1 MQFLSP
7 RAHAIIA
14 LLIGLFLT
22 LSPYLFSFYVANDLS
37 TTVPKVIGLVIILSE
52 LTAENRLIGTRKVSM
67 WLHTRFDMGIGFL
80 AMISPW
86 LYEYSAHGYTTWLPQ
101 VLIGS
106 LLILNALVTRSTYK
120 KGVKS
125 KTSLYP
131 ASVKSFLESPKLPI
145 AHK

>member
-1 MQFLSP
+1 MKFLSP

-14 LLIGLFLT
+14 LSTGLLLM

-37 TTVPKVIGLVIILSE
+37 STVPKVIGLVIILSE
-52 LTAENRLIGTRKVSM
+52 LTAENRLIGTHSVSM

-80 AMISPW
+80 AMIAPW
-86 LYEYSAHGYTTWLPQ
+86 LYEYNTHGYTVWLPQ

-120 KGVKS
+120 KGVKTKS
-125 KTSLYP
+125 SLY
-131 ASVKSFLESPKLPI
+131 ASSAQSFLESPKLPI